1 MSGTRQETL
10 GKQLSQTLVAEGR
23 GEALDA
29 ESTEAEPLMAKPAPE
44 NPALAE
50 QSMEEV
56 CDRENLERAW
66 KRVRGNKG
74 GPGVDGMTVDAAKD
88 YLREHWPNIR
98 AQLLEG
104 TYQPQPVKRVEI
116 PKPDGGVRKLGV
128 PCVVDRL
135 IQQAMLQV
143 LQERWDPTF
152 SEHSYGFRP
161 GRSAHQAVAQAQR
174 YIAEGYNVVVDLD
187 LERAWKRVR
196 SNKGGPGVDGMT
208 IDNAKDYLREH
219 WPNIRAQL
227 LEGTYQPQPVKRVE
241 IPKPDGGI
249 RKLGV
254 PCVVDR
260 LIQQAMLQVLQG
272 RWDSTFSEHSYGFR
286 PGRSAH
292 QAVAQAQRYIAEG
305 YNVVVDLDLE
315 KFFDRVNHDSL
326 MARVAARVSDKRVL
340 KLIRAF
346 LNAGVMEDG
355 LVRPVDEGTPQGG
368 PLSPILSNL
377 VLDDLD
383 KELARRGHRF
393 CRYADDCNIYVRSRR
408 AGERVMASV
417 SRFLT
422 NKLRLKVNEAKSAVA
437 RPEERKFLG
446 FSISNDGSQRR
457 IAPKALDKFKAQIR
471 DMTRRTRGVSLQQ
484 LIKELKPYIV
494 GWRGYFGFCQTPQ
507 VLTNLEARIR
517 RRLRLYLWR
526 QWRTG
531 QNRLKEL
538 RHRGVPKFHAAVAAG
553 SPTGLW
559 RMSGHPSVQKALR
572 NDYFD
577 SLGLPRLYVVSA

>member
-1 MSGTRQETL
+1 MSGTRQKTL
-10 GKQLSQTLVAEGR
+10 GEQLSQTLVAEGR

-29 ESTEAEPLMAKPAPE
+29 EAEDAEPLMAKPAPE
-44 NPALAE
+44 SPALAK
-50 QSMEEV
+50 QLMEEV

-66 KRVRGNKG
+66 KRVRSNKG
-74 GPGVDGMTVDAAKD
+74 SPGVDGMTIDAAKD

-104 TYQPQPVKRVEI
+104 TYQPQPVKRAEI
-116 PKPDGGVRKLGV
+116 PKPDGGIRKLGV

-143 LQERWDPTF
+143 FQERWDPTF

-174 YIAEGYNVVVDLD
+174 YV
-187 LERAWKRVR
+187 
-196 SNKGGPGVDGMT
+196 
-208 IDNAKDYLREH
+208 
-219 WPNIRAQL
+219 
-227 LEGTYQPQPVKRVE
+227 
-241 IPKPDGGI
+241 
-249 RKLGV
+249 
-254 PCVVDR
+254 
-260 LIQQAMLQVLQG
+260 
-272 RWDSTFSEHSYGFR
+272 
-286 PGRSAH
+286 
-292 QAVAQAQRYIAEG
+292 AEG

-393 CRYADDCNIYVRSRR
+393 CRYADDCNIYVRSHR

-422 NKLRLKVNEAKSAVA
+422 NRLRLKVNEAKSAVA

-446 FSISNDGSQRR
+446 FSISNDGSERR
-457 IAPKALDKFKAQIR
+457 IAPKALGKFKGQIR
-471 DMTRRTRGVSLQQ
+471 DMTRRTRGFGLQQ

-494 GWRGYFGFCQTPQ
+494 GWRGYFGFCQTPR
-507 VLTNLEARIR
+507 VLTNLEAWIR

-526 QWRTG
+526 QWRTR
-531 QNRLKEL
+531 QNRFAEL
-538 RHRGVPKFHAAVAAG
+538 RRRGVAKFAAAVAAG

-559 RMSGHPSVQKALR
+559 RMSGHPAVQQALR
-572 NDYFD
+572 NDNFE
-577 SLGLPRLYVVSA
+577 SLGLPRIYGPAQA